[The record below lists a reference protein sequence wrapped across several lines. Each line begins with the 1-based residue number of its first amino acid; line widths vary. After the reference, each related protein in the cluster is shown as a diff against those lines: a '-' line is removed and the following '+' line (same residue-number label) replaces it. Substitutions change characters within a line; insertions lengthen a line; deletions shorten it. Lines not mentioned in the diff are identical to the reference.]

1 MQIFLNGEKIE
12 IISNTSVSKLL
23 QQFQLDPT
31 KVAVE
36 LNQNLV
42 FHHNFD
48 STIIS
53 QNDIIEIV
61 HFIGGG

>member
-12 IISNTSVSKLL
+12 IINNISVSKLL

-42 FHHNFD
+42 FHHNF
-48 STIIS
+48 
-53 QNDIIEIV
+53 EK
-61 HFIGGG
+61 

>member
-1 MQIFLNGEKIE
+1 MQILLNGEKTTINH
-12 IISNTSVSKLL
+12 NTSISDLL
-23 QQFQLDPT
+23 QQFNLDAT

-42 FHHNFD
+42 FHHNFNH
-48 STIIS
+48 TIIA

>member
-1 MQIFLNGEKIE
+1 MQIILNGEKT
-12 IISNTSVSKLL
+12 IIHNNISIGNLL
-23 QQFQLDPT
+23 QQFGLDRT
-31 KVAVE
+31 KGAGE

-42 FHHNFD
+42 LHHNFD
-48 STIIS
+48 NTIIS

>member
-1 MQIFLNGEKIE
+1 MQILLNGEKTTINN
-12 IISNTSVSKLL
+12 NTNISKLL
-23 QQFQLDPT
+23 QQFGLDHT

-48 STIIS
+48 NTIIS

>member
-1 MQIFLNGEKIE
+1 MQIILNGEKT
-12 IISNTSVSKLL
+12 IIHNNTSIGDLL
-23 QQFQLDPT
+23 QQFGLDRT

-42 FHHNFD
+42 LHHNFD
-48 STIIS
+48 NTIIS

>member
-12 IISNTSVSKLL
+12 IINNTSISKLL

-48 STIIS
+48 NTIIS